1 MNKIENNQI
10 LKLGAIVFDD
20 FELLDLFGPL
30 EMFGVLKDKIKIT
43 LVSEKD
49 KVITSSQGPKIL
61 ADTTFVEAAD
71 FDILLIPGGLGTRK
85 EVNNQNMIN
94 FIEISSQKAS
104 YVATVCTGS
113 ALLAKTGLLNEL
125 NATTNKKAFD
135 WVVKQ
140 NPCVNWILEA
150 RWVEDGNFFTSSGV
164 SAGMDM
170 ALGLIEKI
178 YSKDTSNKVAQLTE
192 YIWNSDKNND
202 PFTKNIISS
211 KKKIS

>member
-10 LKLGAIVFDD
+10 LKLGAIVFDG

-94 FIEISSQKAS
+94 FIVGFAIRN
-104 YVATVCTGS
+104 
-113 ALLAKTGLLNEL
+113 LLLN
-125 NATTNKKAFD
+125 
-135 WVVKQ
+135 
-140 NPCVNWILEA
+140 
-150 RWVEDGNFFTSSGV
+150 R
-164 SAGMDM
+164 
-170 ALGLIEKI
+170 LII
-178 YSKDTSNKVAQLTE
+178 AS
-192 YIWNSDKNND
+192 
-202 PFTKNIISS
+202 
-211 KKKIS
+211 

>member
-10 LKLGAIVFDD
+10 LKLGAIVFDG

-94 FIEISSQKAS
+94 FIERSSQKAS